1 MTAPPRFLIRLSYGP
16 SLAMNR
22 LMCALGLWNQWDAVD
37 EHVLIG
43 AVPGRRHIR
52 QLRDI
57 GVTAIVNLCEEFDGH
72 RAEMD
77 VHGIEHLHLPTLDYH
92 CPSADDLLRG
102 LEFLQDRR
110 ARGARTLVHCKAGRG
125 RSATLA
131 LCYVMAARDCSAA
144 DAYRFLR
151 TRRPHLTRRL
161 DRREPVLAVERAI
174 RGKA

>member
-1 MTAPPRFLIRLSYGP
+1 MTAPPRFLIRASYGP

-72 RAEMD
+72 RDEMAA
-77 VHGIEHLHLPTLDYH
+77 HGIEQLHLPTLDYQ
-92 CPSADDLLRG
+92 CPSAEDLLRG
-102 LEFLQDRR
+102 LEFLQNKQS
-110 ARGARTLVHCKAGRG
+110 RGAKSLVHCKAGRG

-131 LCYVMAARDCSAA
+131 LCYVMAMRGCSAA
-144 DAYRFLR
+144 DADRYLR

-161 DRREPVLAVERAI
+161 DRREPVLAVERAL
-174 RGKA
+174 RAMA